1 MDLKQ
6 MYINIGLLGIL
17 VLGLL
22 TFVVT
27 TQTGNSVEIPITNNS
42 RINEAYTDLNE
53 TLFQTQSQA
62 QQASNVF
69 GNTTPTQ
76 RQLGE
81 LEVNSIVATTRLGKA
96 IVISLVNIFIKLP
109 QVILGVSPVV
119 AALISSIVMI
129 LLIIGVWAIWKGA
142 ISS

>member
-6 MYINIGLLGIL
+6 IYITIGLLG
-17 VLGLL
+17 VLLLGIL
-22 TFVVT
+22 TFIVT
-27 TQTGNSVEIPITNNS
+27 TQTENNVAVPITNNS
-42 RINEAYTDLNE
+42 RINEAYSDLNE
-53 TLFQTQSQA
+53 TLYETQLESQE
-62 QQASNVF
+62 ASNVF

-81 LEVNSIVATTRLGKA
+81 LEVNSIVATTRIAKS
-96 IVISLVNIFIKLP
+96 IVTGLWDIFIKLP

-119 AALISSIVMI
+119 AALISSIITI

>member
-6 MYINIGLLGIL
+6 IYITIGLLG
-17 VLGLL
+17 VLLLGIL
-22 TFVVT
+22 TFIVT
-27 TQTGNSVEIPITNNS
+27 TQTENNVAVPITNNS
-42 RINEAYTDLNE
+42 RINEAYSDLNE
-53 TLFQTQSQA
+53 TLYETQLESQE
-62 QQASNVF
+62 ASNVF

-81 LEVNSIVATTRLGKA
+81 LEVNSIVATTRIAKS
-96 IVISLVNIFIKLP
+96 IVTGLWNIFIKLP

-119 AALISSIVMI
+119 AALISSIITI